1 MRNVIRASFIA
12 AILFAVLLLG
22 QPAEATTD
30 VTKFMGQ
37 TGWRS
42 VQAVTATTSGLAP
55 AGGGRAD
62 RFLNG
67 TGAMASIL
75 TTQVFTA
82 VSMTPIATPAA
93 PTTGCVIYSNINAS
107 GRLEARFSS
116 GNPVT
121 IATHP

>member
-1 MRNVIRASFIA
+1 MRFLVLIVA
-12 AILFAVLLLG
+12 AMALVVVVGA
-22 QPAEATTD
+22 PAEGSTD

-67 TGAMASIL
+67 TGAMAAIL
-75 TTQVFTA
+75 TTAPSQTY
-82 VSMTPIATPAA
+82 TPVATPSA
-93 PTTGCVIYSNINAS
+93 PTTGCLVFMIA
-107 GRLEARFSS
+107 
-116 GNPVT
+116 NPPKLQVRWSDGT
-121 IATHP
+121 VQDLKAK